1 MQQIMAHSTDKC
13 IFLQSSEIFKN
24 ALVSIRDREGIEFIK
39 QKMMNTN
46 HLSIET
52 KLPEGEYLLIV
63 EEDGKLWKRS
73 VYI

>member
-1 MQQIMAHSTDKC
+1 MTHSTDKC
-13 IFLQSSEIFKN
+13 IFLQSSEIFQN

-46 HLSIET
+46 YLSIET